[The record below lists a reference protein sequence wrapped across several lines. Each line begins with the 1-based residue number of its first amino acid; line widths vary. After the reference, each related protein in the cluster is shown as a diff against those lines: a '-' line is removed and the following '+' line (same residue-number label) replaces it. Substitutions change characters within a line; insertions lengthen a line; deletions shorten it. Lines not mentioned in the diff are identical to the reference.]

1 MDKMEMKNEEK
12 ENGRGMY
19 SQKTHPPSRRW
30 MEYVSRN
37 YE

>member
-12 ENGRGMY
+12 EDGRGIY

-30 MEYVSRN
+30 N
-37 YE
+37 TFHGII